1 MAVSEV
7 SICNSALALLAAN
20 RILVLG
26 DDDSIESVLCEDV
39 YETARNE
46 LLEAADWSFAIDR
59 IQLAAAAETPAF
71 GWDYKVLLPGNHLR
85 TIAVWEDS
93 DLKNRMEYLQEG
105 QYLLVNSV
113 PAYLRYIKVVTDPT
127 EFSALFIRALYTSIA
142 AKLCITLT
150 EDMKRETTLSQQV
163 EFYIDEAAATD
174 GLQGSQERLTSNTFI
189 KVR

>member
-59 IQLAAAAETPAF
+59 IQLAAAAETPAPP
-71 GWDYKVLLPGNHLR
+71 PG
-85 TIAVWEDS
+85 
-93 DLKNRMEYLQEG
+93 
-105 QYLLVNSV
+105 
-113 PAYLRYIKVVTDPT
+113 
-127 EFSALFIRALYTSIA
+127 
-142 AKLCITLT
+142 
-150 EDMKRETTLSQQV
+150 
-163 EFYIDEAAATD
+163 
-174 GLQGSQERLTSNTFI
+174 
-189 KVR
+189 